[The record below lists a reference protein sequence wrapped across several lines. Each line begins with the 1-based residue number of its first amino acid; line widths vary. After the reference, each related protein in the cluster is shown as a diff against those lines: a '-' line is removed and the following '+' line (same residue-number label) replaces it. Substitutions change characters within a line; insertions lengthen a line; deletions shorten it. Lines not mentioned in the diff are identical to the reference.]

1 MKYTRSQVRDM
12 SPMEYW
18 EAMCQELKKA
28 GFQGQRGNRPPH
40 DYEPFDAVFGGDIVF
55 NLDAVHYLQN
65 MGLLD
70 NGKCPMCGIREDAV
84 NYALSYH
91 KQEKTVRSKGG
102 ITAMFSEVIKG
113 LLEYRSARVVQQSN
127 SFIGI
132 SGFFYDP
139 ITSRECGNWGFK
151 LQISFKLLVVQYR
164 AYVDLGG
171 GEHIKQNWDFPIT
184 LSQSEIVNILKKKA
198 DETNVYGIFK

>member
-84 NYALSYH
+84 NYALSY
-91 KQEKTVRSKGG
+91 
-102 ITAMFSEVIKG
+102 
-113 LLEYRSARVVQQSN
+113 
-127 SFIGI
+127 
-132 SGFFYDP
+132 
-139 ITSRECGNWGFK
+139 
-151 LQISFKLLVVQYR
+151 
-164 AYVDLGG
+164 
-171 GEHIKQNWDFPIT
+171 QNGATFHVCKNPLAELI
-184 LSQSEIVNILKKKA
+184 
-198 DETNVYGIFK
+198 

>member
-84 NYALSYH
+84 NYALSYQMVQH
-91 KQEKTVRSKGG
+91 FMYVK
-102 ITAMFSEVIKG
+102 IVI
-113 LLEYRSARVVQQSN
+113 SN
-127 SFIGI
+127 MLGKKNKSVGV
-132 SGFFYDP
+132 
-139 ITSRECGNWGFK
+139 
-151 LQISFKLLVVQYR
+151 LVV
-164 AYVDLGG
+164 
-171 GEHIKQNWDFPIT
+171 
-184 LSQSEIVNILKKKA
+184 
-198 DETNVYGIFK
+198 

>member
-1 MKYTRSQVRDM
+1 MLLIVVIVGVVV
-12 SPMEYW
+12 
-18 EAMCQELKKA
+18 C
-28 GFQGQRGNRPPH
+28 
-40 DYEPFDAVFGGDIVF
+40 VFLGHF
-55 NLDAVHYLQN
+55 AF
-65 MGLLD
+65 
-70 NGKCPMCGIREDAV
+70 
-84 NYALSYH
+84 SYH

-151 LQISFKLLVVQYR
+151 LQISFQLLVVQYR

-198 DETNVYGIFK
+198 DETNVYGIFKYLKSATYRVSWEFTCKTTKILLLYIFLGHNRNFVNTKFPYPIKRLEVIRRFNQKSIAFNQSLS

>member
-1 MKYTRSQVRDM
+1 MMKWLRKVKQDGLKIVVVNQKISTKIEAMKYTKSQVRDM

-84 NYALSYH
+84 NYALSYQNGATFH
-91 KQEKTVRSKGG
+91 VCKNCYKQYARQEKQKRGCACCLIVLAVLG
-102 ITAMFSEVIKG
+102 VI
-113 LLEYRSARVVQQSN
+113 
-127 SFIGI
+127 I
-132 SGFFYDP
+132 
-139 ITSRECGNWGFK
+139 
-151 LQISFKLLVVQYR
+151 
-164 AYVDLGG
+164 
-171 GEHIKQNWDFPIT
+171 
-184 LSQSEIVNILKKKA
+184 
-198 DETNVYGIFK
+198 YGIVQLLIL

>member
-1 MKYTRSQVRDM
+1 MLLIVVIVGVVV
-12 SPMEYW
+12 
-18 EAMCQELKKA
+18 C
-28 GFQGQRGNRPPH
+28 
-40 DYEPFDAVFGGDIVF
+40 VFLGHF
-55 NLDAVHYLQN
+55 AF
-65 MGLLD
+65 
-70 NGKCPMCGIREDAV
+70 
-84 NYALSYH
+84 SYH

-132 SGFFYDP
+132 SGVFYDP

-151 LQISFKLLVVQYR
+151 LQISFQLLVVQYR

-198 DETNVYGIFK
+198 DETNVYGIFNKSGSSYVYDMNELEVIFFVEDTLEFVDNGYFTSESGNYYTLDGEEIYKR

>member
-1 MKYTRSQVRDM
+1 MLLIVVIVGVVV
-12 SPMEYW
+12 
-18 EAMCQELKKA
+18 C
-28 GFQGQRGNRPPH
+28 
-40 DYEPFDAVFGGDIVF
+40 VFLGHF
-55 NLDAVHYLQN
+55 AF
-65 MGLLD
+65 
-70 NGKCPMCGIREDAV
+70 
-84 NYALSYH
+84 SYH

-102 ITAMFSEVIKG
+102 ITTMFSEVIKG

-132 SGFFYDP
+132 SGVFYDP

-184 LSQSEIVNILKKKA
+184 LSQSEIVNILKRKA

>member
-1 MKYTRSQVRDM
+1 
-12 SPMEYW
+12 
-18 EAMCQELKKA
+18 MCLLSNSSCCI
-28 GFQGQRGNRPPH
+28 GSDYIWYCSTFNFVGYVINCGNCWSSGVC
-40 DYEPFDAVFGGDIVF
+40 VFLGHF
-55 NLDAVHYLQN
+55 AF
-65 MGLLD
+65 
-70 NGKCPMCGIREDAV
+70 
-84 NYALSYH
+84 SYH

-132 SGFFYDP
+132 SGVFYDP

>member
-1 MKYTRSQVRDM
+1 MLLIVVIVGVVV
-12 SPMEYW
+12 
-18 EAMCQELKKA
+18 C
-28 GFQGQRGNRPPH
+28 
-40 DYEPFDAVFGGDIVF
+40 VFLGHF
-55 NLDAVHYLQN
+55 AF
-65 MGLLD
+65 
-70 NGKCPMCGIREDAV
+70 
-84 NYALSYH
+84 SYH

-132 SGFFYDP
+132 SGVFYDP

-184 LSQSEIVNILKKKA
+184 LSQSEIVDRKS
-198 DETNVYGIFK
+198 VV